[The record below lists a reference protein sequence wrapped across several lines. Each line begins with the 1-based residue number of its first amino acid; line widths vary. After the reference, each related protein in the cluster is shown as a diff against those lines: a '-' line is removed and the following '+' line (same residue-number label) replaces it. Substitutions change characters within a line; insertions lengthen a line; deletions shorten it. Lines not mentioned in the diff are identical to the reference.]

1 MRGSR
6 FVSDSASTAPADL
19 HRPLPMPF
27 NPVHRFYTGGGLT
40 QRFRGLSQGADSYWS
55 EDWVGSTTVA
65 SNPDPTNQPQGLS
78 RVSLEGG
85 TSVNLVELVERFPQ
99 HMLGRASLEAFG
111 PATGVLVKI
120 LSPAGPVP
128 VHAHPSRSWAR
139 QHLDSPYGKTEAWVI
154 LETPDTG
161 EPARAGIGLAPGATR
176 DSFLDAAQHFD
187 RQALR
192 DSLNATTLAP
202 GDVYVAAGGIPHCLG
217 PGELFIEVQEPSDHI
232 CIAEVEP
239 DEEADDAA
247 WRAGL
252 EMINFDGDDP
262 RQSVDFARQSLRVL
276 RTVAQSTESALV
288 EPWVTGFFD
297 IRRLEVGDQLAVE
310 DDRFAVAVVTSGDG
324 FVEGDFGRLPV
335 TRGEAFVFPAAVPHR
350 FHAGRTEL
358 TVVRCL
364 GPDPA
369 FDPQD
374 AAEPSA
380 QQTTGA

>member
-1 MRGSR
+1 VPLST
-6 FVSDSASTAPADL
+6 TAPADL
-19 HRPLPMPF
+19 NRPLPMHF

-40 QRFRGLSQGADSYWS
+40 QRFRGMTRPTDSLWS
-55 EDWVGSTTVA
+55 EDWVGSTTTA
-65 SNPDPTNQPQGLS
+65 SNLDPTNQPQGLT
-78 RVSLEGG
+78 RVTVEGG
-85 TSVNLVELVERFPQ
+85 ATLTLQALVERFPEQ
-99 HMLGRASLEAFG
+99 MLGRASLEAFG
-111 PATGVLVKI
+111 PVTGVLVKM

-128 VHAHPSRSWAR
+128 VHAHPSRSWAK

-154 LETPDTG
+154 LETPDNG
-161 EPARAGIGLAPGATR
+161 EPAQAGIGLAPGTTR
-176 DSFLDAAQHFD
+176 DSFLAAAQRFD

-192 DSLNATTLAP
+192 DSLNAATLAP

-239 DEEADDAA
+239 DQEADDAA

-252 EMINFDGDDP
+252 EMINFDGDDA
-262 RQSVDFARQSLRVL
+262 RQSVDFARQGSRVL
-276 RTVAQSTESALV
+276 RRVAQSTELALV
-288 EPWVTGFFD
+288 EPWVTEFFD
-297 IRRLEVGDQLAVE
+297 IRRLQVVDQLAVE
-310 DDRFAVAVVTSGDG
+310 DDRFSVAVVTSGDG
-324 FVEGDFGRLPV
+324 FVEGDFGREPV

-350 FHAGRTEL
+350 FHAGRDEL

-369 FDPQD
+369 FDGG

-380 QQTTGA
+380 QQTKGA